1 MPQDVRNDIVA
12 LLPRLFRFAH
22 ALTGSKQEAEDV
34 VQTACERALT
44 RLDQFTPGTRL
55 DSWMFR
61 IVRTV
66 AIDRGRRERRSVAVD
81 PVILGEQI
89 VEDARIAEGTAARQD
104 LDTLRRALDELP
116 EQQRSVLLMVA
127 LEGLSYQ
134 EVADTLGIPIGTV
147 MSRLSRARRKLA
159 EAVEAG
165 PPAGQK
171 DSDR

>member
-104 LDTLRRALDELP
+104 LDSVRRALDELP

-165 PPAGQK
+165 PLAGQK